1 MPKLNI
7 EELFVARPA
16 GTNGEFAQELRRAL
30 NDMLE
35 MAECL
40 FGQRDCSFTILG
52 IKFRDDGPGI
62 EYWRRY
68 ADRKINIILS
78 TSAGQDMLQACY
90 QLAHE
95 TVHLLAPI
103 VIEDTTYFEEG
114 VACYF
119 AAYYMNEAFKRP
131 NCRPAPGSKNYE
143 KYICALELVK
153 MLLDKDKHCVS
164 KLRDVEPSFSKMD
177 EGLIRN
183 AFPDWTDLS
192 QEHIEDLTK
201 LFYEDTGT

>member
-7 EELFVARPA
+7 EELFVAHPA

-40 FGQRDCSFTILG
+40 FGQRDCWYTIREIEFKG
-52 IKFRDDGPGI
+52 DSAQINPEGSDGN
-62 EYWRRY
+62 
-68 ADRKINIILS
+68 KILIRLS
-78 TSAGQDMLQACY
+78 SLAAQDMLQACY

-131 NCRPAPGSKNYE
+131 KWGPDPRSKNYE

-153 MLLDKDKHCVS
+153 PLLDEDKHCVS
-164 KLRDVEPSFSKMD
+164 RLRDVEPSFSKMD

-201 LFYEDTGT
+201 RIWA

>member
-1 MPKLNI
+1 MQKFNI
-7 EELFVARPA
+7 EELFVAHPA

-40 FGQRDCSFTILG
+40 FGQRDCWYTIREIEFKG
-52 IKFRDDGPGI
+52 DSPQINPEGFDGN
-62 EYWRRY
+62 
-68 ADRKINIILS
+68 KILIRLS
-78 TSAGQDMLQACY
+78 SQAAQYMRQACY

-103 VIEDTTYFEEG
+103 PKKDATYFEEG

-119 AAYYMNEAFKRP
+119 AAYYMKKAFKQP
-131 NCRPAPGSKNYE
+131 NWRPAPGSKNYE

-153 MLLDKDKHCVS
+153 PLLDKDKHCVS

-192 QEHIEDLTK
+192 QEHIENLTK
-201 LFYEDTGT
+201 RIWA

>member
-1 MPKLNI
+1 MQKFNI
-7 EELFVARPA
+7 ENVFVKHP
-16 GTNGEFAQELRRAL
+16 NGNNSDGAQELRSRL
-30 NDMLE
+30 GDMLE
-35 MAECL
+35 KAECL
-40 FGQRDCSFTILG
+40 FERRDCSYTILG
-52 IKFRDDGPGI
+52 IRFGNRKPGI
-62 EYWRRY
+62 EYVTRY
-68 ADRKINIILS
+68 EDKKIVIRLS
-78 TSAGQDMLQACY
+78 SLAAQDMLQACY

-119 AAYYMNEAFKRP
+119 AAYYMKEALGQPDWRP
-131 NCRPAPGSKNYE
+131 EEGSDHYE
-143 KYICALELVK
+143 KYKCALELVK
-153 MLLDKDKHCVS
+153 PLLDKDKHCFS

-201 LFYEDTGT
+201 RIWA

>member
-35 MAECL
+35 MAENL
-40 FGQRDCSFTILG
+40 FERRDCSYTILG
-52 IKFRDDGPGI
+52 IKFGNRKPGI
-62 EYWRRY
+62 EYVTRY
-68 ADRKINIILS
+68 EDKKIVIRLS
-78 TSAGQDMLQACY
+78 SLAAQDMLQACY

-119 AAYYMNEAFKRP
+119 ASYYMEEARGEP
-131 NCRPAPGSKNYE
+131 NWRIAEDSNNYE
-143 KYICALELVK
+143 EYKCALELVK
-153 MLLDKDKHCVS
+153 PLFDKDKHCVR

-201 LFYEDTGT
+201 RIWA